1 MNKSLLE
8 LLEEEK
14 KEIINIKYAKESSAD
29 FLRYIEEK
37 RPGYEESSCRRIA
50 KSYEEQAKASEEKLT
65 EIRKELKK
73 YLSFL
78 MQF

>member
-14 KEIINIKYAKESSAD
+14 KEITNIRFARESSAD

-37 RPGYEESSCRRIA
+37 IPGYEESSCRRIA
-50 KSYEEQAKASEEKLT
+50 RDYEEQAKSSEERLT
-65 EIRKELKK
+65 EIRKELKQ

-78 MQF
+78 MKL